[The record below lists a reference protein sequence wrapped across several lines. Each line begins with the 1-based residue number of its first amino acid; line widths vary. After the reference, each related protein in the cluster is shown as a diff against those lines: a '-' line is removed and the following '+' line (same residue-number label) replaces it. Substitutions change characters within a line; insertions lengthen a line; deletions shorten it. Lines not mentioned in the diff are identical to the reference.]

1 MTFKHGLMIMVVVG
15 LLAPTHTYAQ
25 ISQTGAASN
34 SGDTKEGQ
42 AEREDVMDTA
52 LGKALKGLFAEIVED
67 AVSEAELEQPELG
80 QPETE
85 EREVSQSIVPVESVV
100 EKIVEDKEAVQLP
113 AQKAAEPEIADVSPS
128 IIQAIKAQK
137 NVLSKAA
144 LKHFYS
150 THGSD
155 AYWSTERGLNANSEH
170 FIEVLKQSWAHGLNP
185 QNYHLEQI
193 EELTAQ
199 GDYHKYDVMVAQ
211 LDVMLTDAFAR
222 YVRDLSG
229 MRINASAVRMDS
241 KHWRQLISA
250 KEALMVLPAD
260 QLGSD
265 DFERVLASASP
276 QSATYNN
283 LRRKLRSLLD
293 EYNSSDG
300 SAQQQLSINLSGR
313 VLKPGW
319 SHREIPELRAFLG
332 SSLPD
337 GEGLMNYDP
346 ALEAAVKGF
355 QKTNGLKPDGLVGPQ
370 TLQVMNKTLKQ
381 KIYQVV
387 ANLERMR
394 WVERNKPERYVVV
407 NIPSGM
413 LWAIDNG
420 AVKVEMPVI
429 VGRVKRETP
438 SFVTTISGMR
448 LNPTWTIPPTIKK
461 KDIWPKMM
469 KDPNYLA
476 NRGIE
481 LTRVSADG
489 GGREVVDST
498 SVDWF
503 NTSWNDLNR
512 MRMVQTPGRANPL
525 GLYRVLMPNRH
536 NIYLHDTDQK
546 HYFERS
552 DHAISSGCIRMKEP
566 EKMAEFIFESKAN
579 WSKSRTESLVEA
591 RIPVYLL
598 YYTAWSDDNGDIV
611 LGRDIYDYDGTLI
624 QELKKKD
631 AFLIPFSKS

>member
-170 FIEVLKQSWAHGLNP
+170 FIDVLKQSWAHGLNP

-193 EELTAQ
+193 EDLTAQ

-265 DFERVLASASP
+265 DF
-276 QSATYNN
+276 
-283 LRRKLRSLLD
+283 
-293 EYNSSDG
+293 
-300 SAQQQLSINLSGR
+300 
-313 VLKPGW
+313 
-319 SHREIPELRAFLG
+319 
-332 SSLPD
+332 
-337 GEGLMNYDP
+337 
-346 ALEAAVKGF
+346 
-355 QKTNGLKPDGLVGPQ
+355 
-370 TLQVMNKTLKQ
+370 
-381 KIYQVV
+381 
-387 ANLERMR
+387 
-394 WVERNKPERYVVV
+394 
-407 NIPSGM
+407 
-413 LWAIDNG
+413 
-420 AVKVEMPVI
+420 
-429 VGRVKRETP
+429 
-438 SFVTTISGMR
+438 
-448 LNPTWTIPPTIKK
+448 
-461 KDIWPKMM
+461 
-469 KDPNYLA
+469 
-476 NRGIE
+476 
-481 LTRVSADG
+481 
-489 GGREVVDST
+489 
-498 SVDWF
+498 
-503 NTSWNDLNR
+503 
-512 MRMVQTPGRANPL
+512 
-525 GLYRVLMPNRH
+525 
-536 NIYLHDTDQK
+536 
-546 HYFERS
+546 
-552 DHAISSGCIRMKEP
+552 
-566 EKMAEFIFESKAN
+566 
-579 WSKSRTESLVEA
+579 
-591 RIPVYLL
+591 
-598 YYTAWSDDNGDIV
+598 
-611 LGRDIYDYDGTLI
+611 
-624 QELKKKD
+624 
-631 AFLIPFSKS
+631 